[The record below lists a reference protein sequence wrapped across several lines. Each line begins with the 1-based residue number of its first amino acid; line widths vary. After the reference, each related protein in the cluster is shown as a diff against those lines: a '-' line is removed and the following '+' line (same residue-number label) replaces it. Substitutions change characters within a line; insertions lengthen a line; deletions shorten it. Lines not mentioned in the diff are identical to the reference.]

1 MRTIFKKL
9 KKVLKYFINDFKYKP
24 EKKYLRG
31 KKEL

>member
-9 KKVLKYFINDFKYKP
+9 KKMLKYYFKYKP

-31 KKEL
+31 KD

>member
-9 KKVLKYFINDFKYKP
+9 KKLLKYYFNYKP

-31 KKEL
+31 KK